1 MKRKPKVDW
10 FVSHPIQYFAPLFA
24 RLSKTIDLHVYYYS
38 DVSVKGKVDH
48 DFGQEVKWDIPL
60 LKGYNYTFLPNWSK
74 SQSMHSRFRDAFN
87 PRIIKTIF
95 KSKADIIIVN
105 GWSYA
110 SDWLVILAAKLAG
123 KKLWLRAETPMNQE
137 ERKSKKLR
145 LIKEFLFGKIVFRF
159 FAHKCMYIGTESR
172 KFFEHYKVKSEKLVF
187 TPYAVDN
194 DYFQNSYWEV
204 PEMNLR
210 RTLGLPLD
218 KKIVLYSGKYIDKKR
233 PMDLLEAFRRLNS
246 ENYFLVMVG
255 EGQLRSEMETFIRKN
270 NLKNVRLTGF
280 VNQGEIPAY
289 YKVANVFVMCSGMG
303 ETWGLSVNEAMI
315 FGTPL
320 LVSRTSGCS
329 VDLVKE
335 GYNGFIFPEGDIEA
349 LRDRLLALL
358 EEDGVRMEMGLVSRR
373 VIKDFSIDALAAR
386 FKLALDK
393 EIQN

>member
-10 FVSHPIQYFAPLFA
+10 FVSHPIQYFSPLFA
-24 RLSKTIDLHVYYYS
+24 RLAKAVDLQVYYYS
-38 DVSVKGKVDH
+38 DVSVKGKVDYE
-48 DFGQEVKWDIPL
+48 FGTKVKWDTPL
-60 LKGYNYTFLPNWSK
+60 LNGYKHSFLHNWSK

-95 KSKADIIIVN
+95 KSDADVIIVN

-137 ERKSKKLR
+137 ERKSKKILF
-145 LIKEFLFGKIVFRF
+145 IKKLLLGKIIFPF

-172 KFFEHYKVKSEKLVF
+172 KFFEHYKVNPERLLF

-194 DYFQNSYWEV
+194 DYFQNSYWDV
-204 PEMNLR
+204 PELNLKQN
-210 RTLGLPLD
+210 LGLPLD
-218 KKIVLYSGKYIDKKR
+218 KKIILFSGKYIEKKR
-233 PMDLLEAFRRLNS
+233 PFDLMEAFNRLDNKD
-246 ENYFLVMVG
+246 YYLVMVG
-255 EGQLRSEMETFIRKN
+255 EGKLRSEMESFIQKN
-270 NLKNVRLTGF
+270 NLKNVQLTGF

-289 YKVANVFVMCSGMG
+289 YKVANVFVMCSGIG
-303 ETWGLSVNEAMI
+303 ETWGLAVNEAMI
-315 FGTPL
+315 FGTPI
-320 LVSRTSGCS
+320 LVSKTSGCS
-329 VDLVKE
+329 ADLVKE

-349 LRDRLLALL
+349 LKDRLLALL
-358 EEDGVRMEMGLVSRR
+358 EEDGIRKEMGLVSRR

-393 EIQN
+393 EVKN

>member
-10 FVSHPIQYFAPLFA
+10 FISHPIQYFAPLFA
-24 RLSKTIDLHVYYYS
+24 KLDKVIDLHVHYYS
-38 DVSVKGKVDH
+38 DVSVKGKVDYE
-48 DFGQEVKWDIPL
+48 FGTEVKWDIPL
-60 LKGYNYTFLPNWSK
+60 LKGYKHSFLPNWSK

-87 PRIIKTIF
+87 PRIIKKIF
-95 KSKADIIIVN
+95 KSNADIIIVN

-137 ERKSKKLR
+137 QRKSKKVR
-145 LIKEFLFGKIVFRF
+145 FIKKLLLGKIVFPF

-172 KFFEHYKVKSEKLVF
+172 KFFEHYKVDPERLVF

-194 DYFQNSYWEV
+194 DFFQNSYWDI
-204 PEMNLR
+204 PEAVLR
-210 RTLGLPLD
+210 KDLGIPED
-218 KKIVLYSGKYIDKKR
+218 KKVILYSGKYIDKKR
-233 PMDLLEAFRRLNS
+233 PFDLLEAFRRLNN
-246 ENYFLVMVG
+246 EDYYLIMVG
-255 EGQLRSEMETFIRKN
+255 EGMLRKEMESFIAENK
-270 NLKNVRLTGF
+270 LTNVKLTGF

-289 YKVANVFVMCSGMG
+289 YKIANVFVMCSGVG

-335 GYNGFIFPEGDIEA
+335 GYNGFVFPEGDIEA

-358 EEDGVRMEMGLVSRR
+358 EEDGFRKEMGLVSRR

-386 FKLALDK
+386 FKLALEK
-393 EIQN
+393 ELPN